1 VNLKDVNALDYE
13 LRDDLKYTSSHEWV
27 KLEDT
32 LAIIGIT
39 DYAQHQLGDI
49 VFVELP
55 DTGLV
60 LEKGSNAA
68 EIESVKAVG
77 DLIMPLSGE
86 IVEVNQSLS
95 DSPEIINTSPY
106 EEGWIIKIKIT
117 HNDELNDLLSYND
130 YTILVESEEK

>member
-1 VNLKDVNALDYE
+1 VNALEYE
-13 LRDDLKYTSSHEWV
+13 LRDDLKYTSTHEWV
-27 KLEDT
+27 KIEET
-32 LAIIGIT
+32 LTTIGIS

-86 IVEVNQSLS
+86 IVEVNQNLI

-106 EEGWIIKIKIT
+106 GEGWIIKVKISHT
-117 HNDELNDLLSYND
+117 DELNDLLSYND
-130 YTILVESEEK
+130 YKILIESEEK

>member
-1 VNLKDVNALDYE
+1 MNYE
-13 LRDDLKYTSSHEWV
+13 FPNDLKYTSTHEWIRI
-27 KLEDT
+27 EDSIAT
-32 LAIIGIT
+32 VGIT

-55 DTGLV
+55 EVGMV

-86 IVEVNQSLS
+86 IIDINKSLA
-95 DSPEIINTSPY
+95 DNPEIVSSSPFGN
-106 EEGWIIKIKIT
+106 GWMIKIKFSHPSEI
-117 HNDELNDLLSYND
+117 EELLSA
-130 YTILVESEEK
+130 EKYKDIAQNEKQ